1 MSKSIKD
8 PAFLFYTSDFITGTL
23 TMTDAEIGMYVRML
37 CLQHQTCHLD
47 AEVMQKLCGGIVPPA
62 VMAKFVQDSDGR
74 YYNERLESEMLKRK
88 DKGKKNKKNA
98 DIRWDRVRNANA
110 MPFINENENV
120 IENKNVIP
128 TENQKGGLG
137 EKTPDT
143 ILPPSD
149 PRSLYAPEMQAK
161 VRENIFELTMYLNSK
176 TGGTLDPHHHQY
188 CSTIWQ
194 RLQDGYTFE
203 QMRAIIDTQ
212 VPLWIG
218 DAKTRQWLVPTTLFH
233 VDYIDKYLSAT
244 KPITVPSSTSTPAN
258 IFDRP

>member
-1 MSKSIKD
+1 MSKD
-8 PAFLFYTSDFITGTL
+8 PAFLFYPGDYLKDTQCLSAGPQVAYDRIMCAHMKHICITQDLLNFFTKRLNDDEKSELMLVLEKIDGGYQIPWIVESISKRVNYSDS
-23 TMTDAEIGMYVRML
+23 R
-37 CLQHQTCHLD
+37 
-47 AEVMQKLCGGIVPPA
+47 
-62 VMAKFVQDSDGR
+62 
-74 YYNERLESEMLKRK
+74 RK
-88 DKGKKNKKNA
+88 NRAGKKKSYDSHMENA
-98 DIRWDRVRNANA
+98 I
-110 MPFINENENV
+110 ENENV
-120 IENKNVIP
+120 IDI
-128 TENQKGGLG
+128 ENQKGGLG

-161 VRENIFELTMYLNSK
+161 VRENIFELTIYLNSK

-244 KPITVPSSTSTPAN
+244 KPITVQSSTSTPAN